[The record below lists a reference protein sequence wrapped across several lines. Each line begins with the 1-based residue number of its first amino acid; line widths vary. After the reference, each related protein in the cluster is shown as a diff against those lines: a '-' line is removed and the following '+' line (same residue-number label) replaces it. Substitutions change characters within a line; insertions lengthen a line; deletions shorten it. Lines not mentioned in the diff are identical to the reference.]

1 MCLGS
6 VDILCLSEVY
16 ELFWA
21 SEVVFNN
28 ATNDYI
34 VLALC
39 VVNGYEL
46 RSFRYWEFLSFWSYR
61 VLILFDNYRLPLPA
75 AGVGV

>member
-6 VDILCLSEVY
+6 VDILCLSEVF
-16 ELFWA
+16 ELFLV
-21 SEVVFNN
+21 SEVMLKKKKK
-28 ATNDYI
+28 NDYK

-46 RSFRYWEFLSFWSYR
+46 RLFRYWKFVSF
-61 VLILFDNYRLPLPA
+61 
-75 AGVGV
+75 